1 MHEVGLTIVALI
13 TLAIIPLAVGLPTG
27 MQRSS
32 RLVTACVAAA
42 VIGVLWAIY
51 WKFISNPVHNTHAIL
66 FVVLAIVALVAASF
80 SRPQV
85 AA

>member
-1 MHEVGLTIVALI
+1 MHEIGLTIVALI
-13 TLAIIPLAVGLPTG
+13 TLVIVPLVVGLPTN

-32 RLVTACVAAA
+32 RLVMACVVAA
-42 VIGVLWAIY
+42 VIGLLWAIY

-66 FVVLAIVALVAASF
+66 FLVLAVVALVAASF

-85 AA
+85 A